1 MIPVAPS
8 QAAHR
13 FIDRLGVR
21 LGLVIGLALLPVGA
35 MAVIQANDL
44 LSEARARSEAA
55 LAGETL
61 RAVRPK
67 LGLIKRAQGAAEAL
81 AAMRSGSTACD
92 GLRRMVEGGVFAF
105 AGIYGT
111 DGKALCRT
119 TEAPASFE
127 GSRGLAAMLTGPGAG
142 LSLVPGAPEGA
153 NGIANVVALHPARD
167 AGGVVTGFTAVS
179 PRPST
184 GFTGADDKSAG
195 ASGFSLFIFDRTG
208 DVLSGQDGS
217 PASRALLPLGQPL
230 QDLADVEG
238 ATFTARSEGGGE
250 RVYSLVRLVDGELYA
265 LGTWPA
271 ERRGLVA
278 MRALPPLLMPA
289 LMWAMSLLA
298 AWIAAEMLV
307 TRHIRRLRSAIRDFA
322 GGNRAVRPLAM
333 KAAPREIRD
342 ATEAFERMTDSILR
356 DEAELE
362 DMLREKEVLLRE
374 VHHRVKNNLQLIA
387 SIVNMQLRRT
397 RSEETRS
404 VMRALQERVVSL
416 AAIHNGLYQT
426 ADLSEISVQSLFPG
440 IIEQVTRNAQ
450 VRGQIVAVESNLQP
464 VQLTVDQAVPLA
476 LLLTEALSNALK
488 YAATE
493 DGSAPRVAV
502 TFSVEQTGEA
512 LLEVSNSVTRSAQVV
527 DFDTGGTGIGTQLLR
542 GFTKQ
547 LGGEFSRE
555 ADGGLCHLRVWF
567 SLLPRAEAA

>member
-1 MIPVAPS
+1 MITVAPS
-8 QAAHR
+8 ETARR
-13 FIDRLGVR
+13 FIDGLGVR

-35 MAVIQANDL
+35 MAVIQASDL

-67 LGLIKRAQGAAEAL
+67 LGQIKRAQGMAEAL
-81 AAMRSGSTACD
+81 AALGPGTATCEA
-92 GLRRMVEGGVFAF
+92 LRRMIDGSDFAF
-105 AGIYGT
+105 AGLYGT
-111 DGKALCRT
+111 DGRSVCRT
-119 TEAPASFE
+119 SAAPPSFA
-127 GSRGLAAMLTGPGAG
+127 GSRGLAAMLSGPGAG
-142 LSLVPGAPEGA
+142 LALMPGAK
-153 NGIANVVALHPARD
+153 NSVDIVALHPERD
-167 AGGVVTGFTAVS
+167 AGGVVTGFSAVS
-179 PRPST
+179 PKPPAGLSLAT
-184 GFTGADDKSAG
+184 EKSA
-195 ASGFSLFIFDRTG
+195 ASSGFSLFLFDRTG
-208 DVLSGQDGS
+208 AVLSGEDGYS
-217 PASRALLPLGQPL
+217 ASKSLLPQGQPL
-230 QDLADVEG
+230 QNLADLEV
-238 ATFTARSEGGGE
+238 ASFTATSEGGGE
-250 RVYSLVRLVDGELYA
+250 RVYSLVRLVEGELFA

-278 MRALPPLLMPA
+278 MNALPPLIMPA
-289 LMWAMSLLA
+289 LMWAMSLVA

-322 GGNRAVRPLAM
+322 GGNRVVRRLDM
-333 KAAPREIRD
+333 RTAPREIRD
-342 ATEAFERMTDSILR
+342 ATEAFERMTDAILR

-362 DMLREKEVLLRE
+362 DMLREKELLLRE

-397 RSEETRS
+397 RSDETRS

-426 ADLSEISVQSLFPG
+426 ADLSEISVQTLFPG

-488 YAATE
+488 YAGTE
-493 DGSAPRVAV
+493 DGSAPRIAV
-502 TFSVEQTGEA
+502 TFSVEKSGEA
-512 LLEVSNSVTRSAQVV
+512 RLEVANSVTATARTIDLDA
-527 DFDTGGTGIGTQLLR
+527 TGTGIGTQLLR

-555 ADGGLCHLRVWF
+555 FTGGMCHLRVWF
-567 SLLPRAEAA
+567 SLLPRVEAA

>member
-1 MIPVAPS
+1 MTTAAPA
-8 QAAHR
+8 QAAR
-13 FIDRLGVR
+13 RVIDRLGVR

-35 MAVIQANDL
+35 IAVIQADDL
-44 LSEARARSEAA
+44 LGEARARSEAA

-61 RAVRPK
+61 RAVRPA
-67 LGLIKRAQGAAEAL
+67 LGLIKQAQGAAEAL
-81 AAMRSGSTACD
+81 AAMGSGAGACN
-92 GLRRMVEGGVFAF
+92 GLQRMVDGGGFAF
-105 AGIYGT
+105 AGFYGT

-119 TEAPASFE
+119 SAAPVSFA
-127 GSRGLAAMLTGPGAG
+127 GSRRLAAMLTEPAAG
-142 LSLVPGAPEGA
+142 LSLVSTAQQAATGM
-153 NGIANVVALHPARD
+153 ANVVALHPARD

-179 PRPST
+179 PRAPT
-184 GFTGADDKSAG
+184 GLAADTEKTAG
-195 ASGFSLFIFDRTG
+195 ASGFVLFIFDRTG
-208 DVLSGQDGS
+208 AVLAGQDGS
-217 PASRALLPLGQPL
+217 APSPALLPLDRRL
-230 QDLADVEG
+230 ENLADLEA
-238 ATFTARSEGGGE
+238 ATFTTRSQGAGE
-250 RVYSLVRLVDGELYA
+250 RVYSLVRLVEDELYA

-278 MRALPPLLMPA
+278 MRALPPLIMPA
-289 LMWAMSLLA
+289 VMWTLSLIA
-298 AWIAAEMLV
+298 AWIASEMLV
-307 TRHIRRLRSAIRDFA
+307 TRHILRLRSAIRDFA
-322 GGNRAVRPLAM
+322 GGNRAVHPLEM
-333 KAAPREIRD
+333 KTAPREIRD

-426 ADLSEISVQSLFPG
+426 AELSDISVQTLFPG
-440 IIEQVTRNAQ
+440 IIEQLTRNAQ
-450 VRGQIVAVESNLQP
+450 VRGQIIAVESNLQLVP
-464 VQLTVDQAVPLA
+464 LTVDQAVPLA

-488 YAATE
+488 HSGTE
-493 DGSAPRVAV
+493 DGSAPRVVV
-502 TFSVEQTGEA
+502 TFSAEQSGEA
-512 LLEVSNSVTRSAQVV
+512 LLEVANSVTRSTRIV

-547 LGGEFSRE
+547 LGGAFSRE
-555 ADGGLCHLRVWF
+555 SEAGMCHLRVWF
-567 SLLPRAEAA
+567 SLLPRAAAA

>member
-1 MIPVAPS
+1 MITVAPS
-8 QAAHR
+8 EAARR

-67 LGLIKRAQGAAEAL
+67 LGLIKRAQGMAEAL
-81 AAMRSGSTACD
+81 AALGPGTAGCEALWRVVDGSD
-92 GLRRMVEGGVFAF
+92 FAF
-105 AGIYGT
+105 AGYYGT
-111 DGKALCRT
+111 NGQARCRT
-119 TEAPASFE
+119 PAAPPSFV
-127 GSRGLAAMLTGPGAG
+127 GSRGLAAILTGSSAG
-142 LSLVPGAPEGA
+142 LALMRGAKDSVD
-153 NGIANVVALHPARD
+153 IVALHPERD
-167 AGGVVTGFTAVS
+167 AGGVVTGFAAVS
-179 PRPST
+179 PKPAST
-184 GFTGADDKSAG
+184 LSLATEKSA
-195 ASGFSLFIFDRTG
+195 ASSGFSLFLFDRSG
-208 DVLSGQDGS
+208 AVLSGQDGYS
-217 PASRALLPLGQPL
+217 ASKSLLPQGQPL
-230 QDLADVEG
+230 QNLADPEV
-238 ATFTARSEGGGE
+238 ASFTATSEGGGE
-250 RVYSLVRLVDGELYA
+250 RVYSLVRLVEGELFA

-271 ERRGLVA
+271 ERRGLAA
-278 MRALPPLLMPA
+278 MNALPPLVMPA
-289 LMWAMSLLA
+289 LMWAMSLIA

-322 GGNRAVRPLAM
+322 GGNRVVRPLDM
-333 KAAPREIRD
+333 KTAPREIRD
-342 ATEAFERMTDSILR
+342 ATEAFQRMTDAILR

-362 DMLREKEVLLRE
+362 DMLREKELLLRE

-397 RSEETRS
+397 RSDETRS

-426 ADLSEISVQSLFPG
+426 SDLSEISVQTLFSG

-488 YAATE
+488 YAGTE
-493 DGSAPRVAV
+493 DGTAPRIVV
-502 TFSVEQTGEA
+502 TFSVEKTGEA
-512 LLEVSNSVTRSAQVV
+512 QLEVANSVTGTARSI
-527 DFDTGGTGIGTQLLR
+527 DLDTTGTGIGTQLLR

-555 ADGGLCHLRVWF
+555 FTGGMCYLRVWF